1 MPTLHLHLD
10 ESGNLTFKPS
20 GSRYYVLTAAWTYDP
35 PGLADDLNRL
45 RFSLLKQGHDLHRFH
60 ATEDRQVNRD
70 AVVNALARHAGWSF
84 AAVVIEKAKVYPD
97 LRPPHRFYPR
107 FAASVLRYV
116 FRRHL
121 QAGTSTALVF
131 TDTLP
136 INKRREA
143 VEKSIKTVC
152 RHELQAETRFESYHH
167 PSASNPW
174 LQVADYCA
182 WAVFRKWEQ
191 GDARTYNQLRHR
203 LAEPEVDALQ
213 EGAVRYY

>member
-1 MPTLHLHLD
+1 M
-10 ESGNLTFKPS
+10 
-20 GSRYYVLTAAWTYDP
+20 
-35 PGLADDLNRL
+35 
-45 RFSLLKQGHDLHRFH
+45 
-60 ATEDRQVNRD
+60 
-70 AVVNALARHAGWSF
+70 
-84 AAVVIEKAKVYPD
+84 VIEKAKVYPD

-121 QAGTSTALVF
+121 QAGTSTVLVF

-143 VEKSIKTVC
+143 VEKSIKTVS

-167 PSASNPW
+167 PSATNPW

-191 GDARTYNQLRHR
+191 GGGRLLWARRAVLRDA
-203 LAEPEVDALQ
+203 DAASGRGV
-213 EGAVRYY
+213 GAYGVRWNRRVPKAR

>member
-1 MPTLHLHLD
+1 
-10 ESGNLTFKPS
+10 
-20 GSRYYVLTAAWTYDP
+20 
-35 PGLADDLNRL
+35 
-45 RFSLLKQGHDLHRFH
+45 
-60 ATEDRQVNRD
+60 
-70 AVVNALARHAGWSF
+70 VVSALARHAGWSF

-121 QAGTSTALVF
+121 QAGTSTVLVF

-143 VEKSIKTVC
+143 VEKSIKMAC

-182 WAVFRKWEQ
+182 WAIFRKWEQ
-191 GDARTYNQLRHR
+191 GDTRTYNLLRHH

-213 EGAVRYY
+213 GGAVRYY